1 MVLKSL
7 QIHTRR
13 EKSGGTQHIM
23 SPSSE
28 KVGRHVPRVPHQIA
42 PMLTGSSYV
51 YGDNEHLENHT
62 KKLFSFQTHILLRA
76 VLFKI

>member
-1 MVLKSL
+1 
-7 QIHTRR
+7 
-13 EKSGGTQHIM
+13 
-23 SPSSE
+23 
-28 KVGRHVPRVPHQIA
+28 
-42 PMLTGSSYV
+42 MLTGSSYV